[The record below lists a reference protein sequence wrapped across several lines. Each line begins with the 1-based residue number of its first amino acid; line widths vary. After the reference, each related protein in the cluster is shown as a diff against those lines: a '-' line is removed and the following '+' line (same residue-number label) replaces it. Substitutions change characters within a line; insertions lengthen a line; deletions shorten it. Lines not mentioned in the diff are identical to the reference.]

1 MEDSPNRLPRDFVE
15 LMTLDRVADGFF
27 LGHTPDYPWGRVFGG
42 QVVAQALRAAAATVE
57 SDHRVHSLHAYFVL
71 GGRPRQ
77 PILYEVDRLREGRSF
92 TTRRVVARQTGGAI
106 LNLDAS
112 FQRAEEDVDIQER
125 SLPSDLPGPESL
137 PSNDW
142 AGFGDVREIGPSPG
156 VARSAIWMRIR
167 DGRDGGPG
175 QPLGDDPVLHACGL
189 AYLSD
194 HNPMDAIILSHPEGL
209 NWDQMMTASLDHAIW
224 FHRPV
229 RADGWMLFDLRGHG
243 LVNARGMATGS
254 AHSADGVHV
263 ATIAQEGLVRSPR
276 RPVEP

>member
-1 MEDSPNRLPRDFVE
+1 MEDSPNRLPRTFVE

-27 LGHTPDYPWGRVFGG
+27 LGHSPDYPWGRVFGG

-71 GGRPRQ
+71 GGQPRQ

-112 FQRAEEDVDIQER
+112 FQRAEDDADIQER
-125 SLPSDLPGPESL
+125 SLPTDVPPPESL

-142 AGFGDVREIGPSPG
+142 AGFGDVREIRPTPG
-156 VARSAIWMRIR
+156 VARSAVWMRIR
-167 DGRDGGPG
+167 DGADGGPG
-175 QPLGDDPVLHACGL
+175 QALGDDPVLHACGL

-194 HNPMDAIILSHPEGL
+194 HNPMDAIILSHPEGY

-229 RADGWMLFDLRGHG
+229 RADGWMLFDMRGHG
-243 LVNARGMATGS
+243 LVNARGMATG
-254 AHSADGVHV
+254 AVHSADGLHV